1 MRWYMAPQCEKCTG
15 VAGGGCGIIP
25 CSGILSTG
33 MGNKYRG
40 RYHCADIHSEQYR
53 AVNSGMKKFPLPLLH
68 HIAPRHPKVSL
79 ILFVSTLVWRT
90 PHTNFPYVTSLN
102 LTWGT
107 PIIFTKYMVSVPFTL
122 LPNPCA
128 NCPNSL
134 AAEIFH
140 VYLFIGSYPRCMY
153 SSILPVSVA
162 RTKFAN
168 PVSASLWYISF
179 FLLSIRPVPSPS
191 WGVHF
196 LLPFPLLIS
205 VKERFLLLS
214 LLMLLLLVIIRRW
227 NSYTCFNTHS
237 TRGYFNPWGWSSC
250 FLCHS

>member
-1 MRWYMAPQCEKCTG
+1 MAPQCEKCTG
-15 VAGGGCGIIP
+15 GARGGYGISP

-33 MGNKYRG
+33 MGNKDKG
-40 RYHCADIHSEQYR
+40 RYHCADIYSEQYR
-53 AVNSGMKKFPLPLLH
+53 AASSGMEERLRPLLH
-68 HIAPRHPKVSL
+68 HIAPRPQKLSL
-79 ILFVSTLVWRT
+79 VLFVSTLVWRT

-102 LTWGT
+102 MARGT
-107 PIIFTKYMVSVPFTL
+107 SLICTTYMVSVPFTL

-191 WGVHF
+191 
-196 LLPFPLLIS
+196 
-205 VKERFLLLS
+205 
-214 LLMLLLLVIIRRW
+214 
-227 NSYTCFNTHS
+227 
-237 TRGYFNPWGWSSC
+237 
-250 FLCHS
+250 